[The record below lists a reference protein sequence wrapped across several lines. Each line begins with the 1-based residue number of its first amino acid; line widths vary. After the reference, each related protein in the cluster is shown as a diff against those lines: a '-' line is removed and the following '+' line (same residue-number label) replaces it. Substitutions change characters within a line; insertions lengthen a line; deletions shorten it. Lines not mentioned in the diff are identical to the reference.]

1 MTFSIDAFKSA
12 MDRYG
17 GPARN
22 NIFSVQFSSLQTGS
36 AWETSEFNSRDLMF
50 FCKAVTLPGISLSVF
65 DYRPTNI
72 EMPQSV
78 PFAMNHEQ
86 LECVFI
92 VEDQHKVYSYF
103 HNWMQQIINYNTDGL
118 SGGAVQS
125 PSNDTNYYQMPYE
138 LGYKKDYVQTMTI
151 RKYSKSPT
159 LNNDN
164 YTCSIYGVYPTS
176 IGSTTLS
183 WDENDTYTV
192 LPVSFSYTSFIMSG
206 VTPNLELENTE

>member
-1 MTFSIDAFKSA
+1 MTFSIDAFKST

-36 AWETSEFNSRDLMF
+36 AWETLEFNSRDLMF

-138 LGYKKDYVQTMTI
+138 LGYKKDYIQTMTI

-159 LNNDN
+159 INNDN

-192 LPVSFSYTSFIMSG
+192 LPVSFSYTSLIMSG

>member
-1 MTFSIDAFKSA
+1 MTFSIDAFKST

-17 GPARN
+17 GPSRN
-22 NIFSVQFSSLQTGS
+22 NIFSVQFSSLQNGS
-36 AWETSEFNSRDLMF
+36 AWETQDFNSRDLMF

-65 DYRPTNI
+65 DYKPTNI

-92 VEDQHKVYSYF
+92 VEDKHKVFSYF
-103 HNWMQQIINYNTDGL
+103 HNWMQQIINFNTDGV
-118 SGGAVQS
+118 SGGVVQS
-125 PSNDTNYYQMPYE
+125 PSNGTNFYQYPYE

-151 RKYSKSPT
+151 RKYSKSPG
-159 LNNDN
+159 LDG
-164 YTCSIYGVYPTS
+164 YTCSVYGVFPTS

-183 WDENDTYTV
+183 WDENDTYTT
-192 LPVSFSYTSFIMSG
+192 LPVSFSYTSLIMSG